1 MNDMLKI
8 IMYLALAMIVIYL
21 FVTISTGVEPITL
34 IKRLGQ
40 TFEAGKIGITNA
52 LESIA
57 SVDCRSDH
65 YVVTLDSPK
74 FYYKEKSGEKVLD
87 FIVVLDFE
95 RFVYIGKYGD
105 QKAIRC
111 ELKEGE
117 FKCPEVKLEFDIG
130 QRTTAIEGKQ
140 NLHFTTWRASG
151 PVTDAASSQSE
162 TLDRML
168 ERFYNEYLSSF
179 DV

>member
-95 RFVYIGKYGD
+95 RFVYIVFAVRNSMVRVISARDLNRKEYKFYE
-105 QKAIRC
+105 KA
-111 ELKEGE
+111 
-117 FKCPEVKLEFDIG
+117 
-130 QRTTAIEGKQ
+130 T
-140 NLHFTTWRASG
+140 
-151 PVTDAASSQSE
+151 
-162 TLDRML
+162 
-168 ERFYNEYLSSF
+168 
-179 DV
+179 